1 MNKVNIN
8 VIKQEKIDNRS
19 NNTGRPVNLKSARQV
34 RLAKQKLYT
43 QIHNAFVSGKKFK
56 IDNDTN
62 NEYMYVGSTSCM
74 STVNNNVGSIVSA
87 HHGSHVC
94 NIDYIGRTKVTGY
107 VDVLGKRVNVMIN
120 LKNVKFDYKFI

>member
-8 VIKQEKIDNRS
+8 VIKEEKIDNRV

-56 IDNDTN
+56 INNDSSGV
-62 NEYMYVGSTSCM
+62 YVYTHAVRQPNVFYIAYSC
-74 STVNNNVGSIVSA
+74 SQT
-87 HHGSHVC
+87 
-94 NIDYIGRTKVTGY
+94 Y
-107 VDVLGKRVNVMIN
+107 LLFIN
-120 LKNVKFDYKFI
+120 MC

>member
-8 VIKQEKIDNRS
+8 VIKEEKIDNRI

-56 IDNDTN
+56 IDNDSAGV
-62 NEYMYVGSTSCM
+62 YVYDSNDNTIVRSYHKSYVC
-74 STVNNNVGSIVSA
+74 TVN
-87 HHGSHVC
+87 
-94 NIDYIGRTKVTGY
+94 YIGRTKVQGFTY
-107 VDVLGKRVNVMIN
+107 VLNKRVNVEIN
-120 LKNVKFDYKFI
+120 LKTLQFVS

>member
-43 QIHNAFVSGKKFK
+43 QIHEAFINGKKFK

-62 NEYMYVGSTSCM
+62 SEYMYKRSDDNKDTGC
-74 STVNNNVGSIVSA
+74 IVSG
-87 HHGSHVC
+87 HHGSYVC
-94 NIDYIGRTKVTGY
+94 NVNYIGRTKIQGFTY
-107 VDVLGKRVNVMIN
+107 VLGRLIKITIN
-120 LKNVKFDYKFI
+120 LKEVTFHK